1 MDPKKLK
8 IREVDWKRKNMGIDM
23 ICNEFKKSLKQTEV
37 SEDSENRHN
46 INSIIMLGIRDGKSK
61 LEVLLELSSKPEY
74 QKYNQYFR
82 QWIDDQYAKKTEIQ
96 GREQKEDEQERD

>member
-1 MDPKKLK
+1 MNSEKARDFKKRMLIGRTFSINEAMK
-8 IREVDWKRKNMGIDM
+8 GAKRPVKEKVNDDSIIRKNINNDITAGIA
-23 ICNEFKKSLKQTEV
+23 S
-37 SEDSENRHN
+37 
-46 INSIIMLGIRDGKSK
+46 GKSK
-61 LEVLLELSSKPEY
+61 LAVLLELSSKPEY

>member
-8 IREVDWKRKNMGIDM
+8 IREIDWKRKNMGIDM

>member
-8 IREVDWKRKNMGIDM
+8 IREIDWKRKNMGIDM

-46 INSIIMLGIRDGKSK
+46 INSIIMNILDNG
-61 LEVLLELSSKPEY
+61 
-74 QKYNQYFR
+74 
-82 QWIDDQYAKKTEIQ
+82 
-96 GREQKEDEQERD
+96 